1 MKQVA
6 RNYIWETAS
15 SAAHSQAI
23 PEWDFELNLGV
34 DPYDYDS
41 VTNFVFNKY
50 ISFSTDCD

>member
-15 SAAHSQAI
+15 SAVHSQAI

-34 DPYDYDS
+34 YPYDYDS
-41 VTNFVFNKY
+41 VINFVFNKS
-50 ISFSTDCD
+50 ISFRTDCD